1 MNLRYLTQSLLDFIF
16 PPLCPLCKRL
26 LPEDELICPSCLAA
40 LPRTE
45 QHILRQNRTEEHFV
59 SIKRFKRGGSFL
71 FYRPVRSFSLLS
83 GDRFH
88 DAGRLLRLIKYYNR
102 PDLAAYLAAT
112 AAREW
117 EESGFFHDV
126 DLIMPVPLHPH
137 RLRDRGYNQ
146 SYYIALGLSQVTGIP
161 VDTTHLVRT
170 ANNQHQAR
178 MKESEREKNV
188 QGIFHVLNPEDL
200 VGRHILLVDDIITT
214 GSTLR
219 ACIQP
224 LRRLRTCR
232 FSVFA
237 LAATR
242 RS

>member
-1 MNLRYLTQSLLDFIF
+1 MNLRYFTQSLLDFIF

-117 EESGFFHDV
+117 EESG
-126 DLIMPVPLHPH
+126 
-137 RLRDRGYNQ
+137 YNH
-146 SYYIALGLSQVTGIP
+146 SFYIALGLSRVTGIP

-200 VGRHILLVDDIITT
+200 VGRHILLVDDIVTT
-214 GSTLR
+214 GSTLSECASVLMQAGAR
-219 ACIQP
+219 QVSAATVACSGEKKEP
-224 LRRLRTCR
+224 LR
-232 FSVFA
+232 
-237 LAATR
+237 
-242 RS
+242 